1 MRYKRIVM
9 MLAVSLS
16 LVTAGCGSNQIQV
29 EITPTPAATPTPTP
43 APATPTPTPLPTAT
57 PAPRLIG
64 TKTADSKCIYLT
76 NNTQKVLRKLYLK
89 VSGAEDWGR
98 SLIPNES
105 TVRSTEQV
113 RMYYTPQ
120 QGDGITYDMRF
131 VDGDGSTYEIY
142 SVNLSDMERASL
154 KKDEEQGIYYLS
166 YMSVSQKSEKDT
178 KDNYTNSY
186 GYGGDSDIEYYDDYS
201 NWDESYYEESYYDE
215 SYYDE
220 SYYDESSD
228 DSDYYYDY
236 DEDDGSYD
244 NSDGEIVWDEDGDWN

>member
-1 MRYKRIVM
+1 M
-9 MLAVSLS
+9 
-16 LVTAGCGSNQIQV
+16 AGCGSNQIQV

-76 NNTQKVLRKLYLK
+76 NNTQKVLRRLYVK
-89 VSGAEDWGR
+89 VSGAEDWGK

-105 TVRSTEQV
+105 SVKSAEQV

-120 QGDGITYDMRF
+120 GEGITYDMRF

-154 KKDEEQGIYYLS
+154 KKDEEQGLYYLS
-166 YMSVSQKSEKDT
+166 YMSVSQKSERET
-178 KDNYTNSY
+178 KDNYTSSY
-186 GYGGDSDIEYYDDYS
+186 GSDSSDSDMEYYDDYS
-201 NWDESYYEESYYDE
+201 DWNESYYEESYYDE
-215 SYYDE
+215 SYYD
-220 SYYDESSD
+220 DSSD
-228 DSDYYYDY
+228 DSDYYYDS

-244 NSDGEIVWDEDGDWN
+244 NSDGEIVWNEDGDWN